1 MNLVNSLTP
10 QDASDY
16 YEMSYTQ
23 VLKDI
28 IGKYILVEIE
38 VQESDFVII
47 MGHPNQV
54 NLAVQK
60 LLEANIGLTVMEETK
75 EPGCTWLLID

>member
-1 MNLVNSLTP
+1 M
-10 QDASDY
+10 
-16 YEMSYTQ
+16 EYTQ

-28 IGKYILVEIE
+28 IGKYIFVQIE
-38 VQESDFVII
+38 ADEDFAII
-47 MGHPNQV
+47 MGRPNQV

-60 LLEANIGLTVMEETK
+60 LLEADIGLTMMNEAS